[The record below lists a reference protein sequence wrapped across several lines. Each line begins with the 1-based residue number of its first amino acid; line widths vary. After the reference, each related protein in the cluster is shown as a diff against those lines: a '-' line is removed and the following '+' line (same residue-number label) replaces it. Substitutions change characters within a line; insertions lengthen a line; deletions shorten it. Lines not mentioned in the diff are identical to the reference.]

1 MVMLKMQYQPPENDF
16 FVEVIDNR
24 FWITD
29 VFECVYFNEFVKSGL
44 KKSILKRIIVNGL
57 TGSSWRFKRFNR
69 ISVNVKQKAL
79 QIVGK

>member
-1 MVMLKMQYQPPENDF
+1 MQYQPPENDF
-16 FVEVIDNR
+16 CVEVIDNR

-29 VFECVYFNEFVKSGL
+29 FFECVYFNEFVKSGL